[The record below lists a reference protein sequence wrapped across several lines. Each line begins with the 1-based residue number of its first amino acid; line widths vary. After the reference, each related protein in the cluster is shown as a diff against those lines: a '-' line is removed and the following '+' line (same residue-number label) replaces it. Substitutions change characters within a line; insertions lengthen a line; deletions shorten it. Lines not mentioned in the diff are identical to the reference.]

1 MTGGHI
7 VFVGM
12 DYRMGRVIG
21 NIDAAASS
29 SSSSSLTV
37 CEGGGVNR
45 AE

>member
-1 MTGGHI
+1 MMGGI
-7 VFVGM
+7 IFVGM
-12 DYRMGRVIG
+12 DYRMGRVMG
-21 NIDAAASS
+21 NTDAAASS